1 MSPATIDLSTH
12 IDGLASKAASSMKP
26 LKLSGALDPFESFDP
41 TPLTGREFPT
51 ANVVEWLKAPNS
63 DELIRDLA
71 ITVSQRGVVFFRKQD
86 DLTPELQKE
95 LLTRLGELTCR
106 PASSGLHIHPVFNAE
121 REDQG
126 DDHVVSY
133 IHQKQTKPVL
143 IRNRDLAPDALCP
156 KKQNSSEWHTDCA
169 FEPVPADYSCLRL
182 TEFPSSGGDTLW
194 ANGYEL
200 YDKISEPFQKFLET
214 LTVTF
219 EPPGLKQM
227 CDAMGITLY
236 SQERGSPENVGTV
249 LKAVHPVVRTNPVT
263 GWKSVFA
270 IGGMVKHINGMTAE
284 ESKMIVEWLHDL
296 IFKNHTIQ
304 VRFKWKDPNDFA
316 IWDNRSSYHSATY
329 DFWEMGDRHGCRG
342 SGVGEKPYLDPKSK
356 SRREDLMGLGV

>member
-1 MSPATIDLSTH
+1 MAPGSIEVDVPVARSVGVTPST
-12 IDGLASKAASSMKP
+12 KP
-26 LKLSGALDPFESFDP
+26 LKLSGALNDFESFDP
-41 TPLTGREFPT
+41 TPLTGREFPK
-51 ANVVEWLKAPNS
+51 ANIVDWLRAPNS
-63 DELIRDLA
+63 DALIRDLA

-106 PASSGLHIHPVFNAE
+106 PAASGLHIHPFFNAE
-121 REDQG
+121 RDDQG

-133 IHQKQTKPVL
+133 IHQKQQKPEPL
-143 IRNRDLAPDALCP
+143 IKSSDLAADALCP
-156 KKQNSSEWHTDCA
+156 KKQNTAEWHSDAC

-182 TEFPSSGGDTLW
+182 TTIPPTGGDTLW

-200 YDKISEPFQKFLET
+200 YDKISEPYQKFLET

-227 CDAMGITLY
+227 CDAAGVTLY
-236 SQERGSPENVGTV
+236 SKERGNPENVGDV
-249 LKAVHPVVRTNPVT
+249 IKAVHPVVRTNPVT

-270 IGGMVKHINGMTAE
+270 IGGMVKHINRVTSE
-284 ESKMIVEWLHDL
+284 ESKMLVDWFHDL

-304 VRFKWKDPNDFA
+304 VRFNWKDPNDFA
-316 IWDNRSSYHSATY
+316 IWDNRSFYHSATY
-329 DFWEMGDRHGCRG
+329 DFWQMGDRHGCRG

-356 SRREDLMGLGV
+356 SRREDLAANGP

>member
-1 MSPATIDLSTH
+1 M
-12 IDGLASKAASSMKP
+12 
-26 LKLSGALDPFESFDP
+26 
-41 TPLTGREFPT
+41 
-51 ANVVEWLKAPNS
+51 
-63 DELIRDLA
+63 
-71 ITVSQRGVVFFRKQD
+71 VFFRKQN

-133 IHQKQTKPVL
+133 IHQKQTKPAL
-143 IRNRDLAPDALCP
+143 IRNSDLAPDALCP
-156 KKQNSSEWHTDCA
+156 KKQNTSEWHTDCA

-182 TEFPSSGGDTLW
+182 TTFPSSGGDTLW

-200 YDKISEPFQKFLET
+200 YDKIRQVIYVPSTSELCILIRNSEPFQKFLET

-236 SQERGSPENVGTV
+236 CKERGSPENIGSV

-270 IGGMVKHINGMTAE
+270 IGGMVKHINGVTSE

-304 VRFKWKDPNDFA
+304 VRFKWKDANDFGKPLTTGELPRGLYANSTLCKA

-356 SRREDLMGLGV
+356 SRREDLIGLGV